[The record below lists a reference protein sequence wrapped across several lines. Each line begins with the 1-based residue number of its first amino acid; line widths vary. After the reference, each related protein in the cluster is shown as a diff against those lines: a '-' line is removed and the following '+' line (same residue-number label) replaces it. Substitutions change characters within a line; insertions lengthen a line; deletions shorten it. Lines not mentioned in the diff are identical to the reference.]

1 MSLDIIKFAFA
12 GGEVSPAFYGRS
24 DLEKFD
30 LALAESENWFVDY
43 LGGLSNTP
51 GTEFLDFI
59 QQDTFDVKLFTF
71 KFSSSVAN
79 TNVIL
84 FGKDRIRF
92 LQDGAYVLEASKV
105 VTAITQANPA
115 VVTIVG
121 HGYAT
126 GDMIQFPT
134 VGDMTQLFNRTCVI
148 TKLTNDTFSLQ
159 DVFGNNI
166 NSSAFTTYTAGATVA
181 RVYTLVSPYATT
193 DLVDLRAHQIRD
205 VIRLTHPDYTVR
217 NLRRISQASW
227 TLTEESFDND
237 IEIPVITTVEVRNTG
252 DYSTAYVV
260 TSVTAEEI
268 ESLPSDYEFV
278 TNCED
283 LENNAGAAIS
293 LRWTPVDEAK
303 YYNVYRTRISFNDS
317 GFSIISRSFQVG
329 YVGQARGA
337 FFVDTGITPDF
348 AKTPPQ
354 GNNPFADSEI
364 ISIDVDNGGT
374 GYANTD
380 TITIT
385 DADGTGF
392 IGYPIIGP
400 AIASGTGPIVGIAIV
415 NGGSGYTS
423 PSISVTTATGSGAA
437 FTINLGTTSGN
448 NPHLSTVYQQRQ
460 LYGSTDNKPLTVFGS
475 KPGQLSNFG
484 ISDITVANDSF
495 EHEIDSDDNSPLRHI
510 ISTRGGLLAM
520 TPAGVWLMAGSQ
532 GDAITATDVQAEPQT
547 YTGVSDVEPLK
558 IDTDIIYVNGT
569 GGKVNALAYADQYK
583 LYSPTDISVLAS
595 HLLEHYRISRW
606 CYADEP
612 HRLIHAVREDGTMLL
627 LTMMKEEEIY
637 AWARRVTKGEFL
649 DCVSLDEGEVS
660 SVYVVTRRYINGRL
674 TKMLERVAQ
683 RNFNHVEEAVF
694 LDASLKL
701 GQTTGAVD
709 IQIAA
714 ATGTG
719 IVVTASSAAFSAGDV
734 GKILRYGKGKAEV
747 VGYASN
753 ISITIDII
761 RDFDRIIPFSTR
773 PRLAR
778 AGEWTLDSPVT
789 TVSGLHHL
797 EGEIVTALAD
807 GNVVEDLVVTAGAIT
822 LPTAATMV
830 VVGIPYTSKARNL
843 PLNVSGAVVE
853 NKRKRVTKVAV
864 RVKDT
869 RGLLIGSHLDHLY
882 TPRADESDTVGE
894 PDEVLSG
901 MQHVLIEP
909 VFSEDAQNY
918 FVQEEPLPVTIVGY
932 VLEAE
937 VGDDPN

>member
-43 LGGLSNTP
+43 LGGLTNTP

-59 QQDTFDVKLFTF
+59 QDDTYDVKLFTF
-71 KFSSSVAN
+71 KFSSTVAN

-84 FGKDRIRF
+84 FSKDRIRF

-105 VTAITQANPA
+105 VTAITKANPA
-115 VVTIVG
+115 VVTITG

-126 GDMIQFPT
+126 GDMIQFPS
-134 VGDMTQLFNRTCVI
+134 VGDMTQLFNRTCII
-148 TKLTNDTFSLQ
+148 TKLTANTFSLQ

-166 NSSAFTTYTAGATVA
+166 NSTAFTTYTAGATVA

-193 DLVDLRAHQIRD
+193 DLSALRAHQIRD
-205 VIRLTHPDYTVR
+205 VIRLTHPNYAVR
-217 NLRRISQASW
+217 NLRRLGQASW
-227 TLTEESFDND
+227 TLTTESFDND
-237 IEIPVITTVEVRNTG
+237 IEIPVIVATEVKSVGN
-252 DYSTAYVV
+252 YSTAYVV

-268 ESLPSDYEFV
+268 ESLPSDYEFILA
-278 TNCED
+278 CED
-283 LENNAGAAIS
+283 LENTVGAVIS

-303 YYNVYRTRISFNDS
+303 YYNVYRTRISFNGS
-317 GFSIISRSFQVG
+317 NQSIISRSFQVG
-329 YVGQARGA
+329 YIGQARGS

-364 ISIDVDNGGT
+364 ISIDVDNGGSA
-374 GYANTD
+374 YANTD

-385 DADGTGF
+385 DVDGTGF

-400 AIASGTGPIVGIAIV
+400 DTATGKGPIVGIAIV
-415 NGGSGYTS
+415 NGGRGYTS
-423 PSISVTTATGSGAA
+423 PSIAVTTTTGSGAA
-437 FTINLGTTSGN
+437 FTINLGTTEGN
-448 NPHLSTVYQQRQ
+448 YPYLSTVYQQRQ
-460 LYGSTDNKPLTVFGS
+460 LYGATDNKPLTVFGS

-495 EHEIDSDDNSPLRHI
+495 EHEIDSDDNSALRHI

-520 TPAGVWLMAGSQ
+520 TPAGVWLMSGSQ
-532 GDAITATDVQAEPQT
+532 GNAITATDVQAEPQT

-595 HLLEHYRISRW
+595 HLLERYRIVRW

-649 DCVSLDEGEVS
+649 DCVSLEEENVS
-660 SVYVVTRRYINGRL
+660 SVYMVTRRYINGRL
-674 TKMLERVAQ
+674 TKMLERIAQ

-694 LDASLKL
+694 LDAALKL
-701 GQTTGAVD
+701 GQTVGTVN

-714 ATGTG
+714 TTGTG
-719 IVVTASSAAFSAGDV
+719 INVVASSATFSAGDV

-753 ISITIDII
+753 ISITVDII
-761 RDFDRIIPFSTR
+761 RDFDRIIPYSTR

-778 AGEWTLDSPVT
+778 AGEWTLDTPVT

-797 EGEIVTALAD
+797 EGETVSALSD
-807 GNVVEDLVVTAGAIT
+807 GNVVTDLVVTAGAVT

-882 TPRADESDTVGE
+882 TPRVDESDTVGE

-932 VLEAE
+932 VLETE
-937 VGDDPN
+937 IGDDPN